1 MLLPLSPSHPT
12 KRIRILLHFALII
25 QAELLEPAVKG
36 TLNVLNSCAKF
47 PSVKRV
53 VVTSSMAAVHYN
65 KKAKTP
71 DVVVDETWFSD
82 PEVCKETKVCRG
94 ITLHAFLKIKMVINI
109 NHGP

>member
-1 MLLPLSPSHPT
+1 MLVALSPSHPT

-53 VVTSSMAAVHYN
+53 VVTSSMAAVHCN
-65 KKAKTP
+65 KKAKAP

-94 ITLHAFLKIKMVINI
+94 ITLLAFLKIKMVINI